1 MSKHEFDIQDDD
13 FRVIG
18 QRDKNIDSSPH
29 CLFCSCENVDGALEE
44 RKPAMTEIVKNK
56 RSYRPY
62 IIVVI
67 ITAIIT
73 LVAILFWPKEQP
85 SSSKTD
91 LPPIENV
98 VFEPMTDNKVPE
110 NLQETMKPLG
120 DYSDTTFKKPYTEHL
135 RDTIND
141 IPLDIYIP
149 HNATP
154 ELALG
159 VPDIHD
165 KSIVMTT
172 QAADIRADNG
182 KIVGAFVMN
191 GTPLSW
197 GLSKKGYCGI
207 IDGKVTIGVSE
218 NSPLFEEAT
227 EKGGHFFR
235 QYPLVDNGV
244 LVENEPK
251 GKSIRKA
258 LCDRNG
264 EIMVIMTQTPE
275 SFHDFAQAL
284 VDMKVD
290 NAIYLVGS
298 SSFGY
303 FRDRYDHLAIIY
315 NKYRYGYKNENF
327 IVWR

>member
-1 MSKHEFDIQDDD
+1 MSRNEFDIHDDEL
-13 FRVIG
+13 RVIG
-18 QRDKNIDSSPH
+18 QNRTFHTSDNTKPKRYWWWIAAV
-29 CLFCSCENVDGALEE
+29 LFVCGIIASVFLFSGKEE
-44 RKPAMTEIVKNK
+44 EVYESEI
-56 RSYRPY
+56 
-62 IIVVI
+62 
-67 ITAIIT
+67 
-73 LVAILFWPKEQP
+73 
-85 SSSKTD
+85 
-91 LPPIENV
+91 V
-98 VFEPMTDNKVPE
+98 VFEPMTKSEDDPFAE
-110 NLQETMKPLG
+110 ESLAPLG
-120 DYSDTTFKKPYTEHL
+120 DYSDTTLTKAYTEHL

-149 HNATP
+149 HNAVP
-154 ELALG
+154 ELVLG

-165 KSIVMTT
+165 KSIVLTT
-172 QAADIRADNG
+172 QSADIRADNG
-182 KIVGAFVMN
+182 KIVGAFVLK
-191 GTPLSW
+191 GRPLSW

-207 IDGKVTIGVSE
+207 IDGKLNVGVAD

-227 EKGGHFFR
+227 EKEGYFFR

-264 EIMVIMTQTPE
+264 EIMVVMSQTPE

-284 VDMKVD
+284 VDMKID

-298 SSFGY
+298 TSFGY

-315 NKYRYGYKNENF
+315 NKFRYGYQYENF

>member
-1 MSKHEFDIQDDD
+1 MSRNEVDIHDDEL
-13 FRVIG
+13 RVIG
-18 QRDKNIDSSPH
+18 QKRTPHSSEDIRH
-29 CLFCSCENVDGALEE
+29 KKLWWWIAAALLICGIIAAVFLFSG
-44 RKPAMTEIVKNK
+44 K
-56 RSYRPY
+56 
-62 IIVVI
+62 
-67 ITAIIT
+67 
-73 LVAILFWPKEQP
+73 KEDM
-85 SSSKTD
+85 SES
-91 LPPIENV
+91 EAV
-98 VFEPMTDNKVPE
+98 VFEPMIEPDDNPVAE
-110 NLQETMKPLG
+110 EVLAPLG
-120 DYSDTTFKKPYTEHL
+120 DYSDTTLTKAYTEHL

-149 HNATP
+149 HNAVP
-154 ELALG
+154 ELVLG

-165 KSIVMTT
+165 KSIVLTT

-182 KIVGAFVMN
+182 KIVGAFVLK
-191 GTPLSW
+191 GRPLSW

-207 IDGKVTIGVSE
+207 IDGKLNVGVAD

-227 EKGGHFFR
+227 EKEGYFFR

-264 EIMVIMTQTPE
+264 EIMVVMSQTPE

-284 VDMKVD
+284 VDLKVD

-315 NKYRYGYKNENF
+315 NKFRYGYQYENF
-327 IVWR
+327 IVWKAQ

>member
-1 MSKHEFDIQDDD
+1 MGKNEYDIKDTEFRIIGQSSPVVDAPQNSRRSWLWILVGAVVLVALGWLVFGGSSEDIQTP
-13 FRVIG
+13 
-18 QRDKNIDSSPH
+18 S
-29 CLFCSCENVDGALEE
+29 EE
-44 RKPAMTEIVKNK
+44 AEI
-56 RSYRPY
+56 
-62 IIVVI
+62 
-67 ITAIIT
+67 
-73 LVAILFWPKEQP
+73 E
-85 SSSKTD
+85 
-91 LPPIENV
+91 EV
-98 VFEPMTDNKVPE
+98 VFEPMNEVKIPE
-110 NLQETMKPLG
+110 EFQEPLKPLG
-120 DYSDTTFKKPYTEHL
+120 DYSDTTLVKPYTEHL

-141 IPLDIYIP
+141 IPIDIYIP
-149 HNATP
+149 HNAVP
-154 ELALG
+154 ELMVG
-159 VPDIHD
+159 VPNLHD
-165 KSIVMTT
+165 KSIVLTT

-191 GTPLSW
+191 GEPLSW

-207 IDGKVTIGVSE
+207 IDGKVTVGVSE

-264 EIMVIMTQTPE
+264 EIMVIMTQSPE

-284 VDMKVD
+284 VDMKID

-298 SSFGY
+298 TSFGY

-315 NKYRYGYKNENF
+315 NKHGRGYRNENF
-327 IVWR
+327 IVWK

>member
-1 MSKHEFDIQDDD
+1 MGRHKDIKDDEI
-13 FRVIG
+13 RIIG
-18 QRDKNIDSSPH
+18 AHQEKKRIRPVVY
-29 CLFCSCENVDGALEE
+29 LFIAG
-44 RKPAMTEIVKNK
+44 
-56 RSYRPY
+56 
-62 IIVVI
+62 IVVAFI
-67 ITAIIT
+67 AIYVVISST
-73 LVAILFWPKEQP
+73 LKEKDTESGP
-85 SSSKTD
+85 ES
-91 LPPIENV
+91 
-98 VFEPMTDNKVPE
+98 VFEPSNENIQPE
-110 NLQETMKPLG
+110 IADIEWLG
-120 DYSDTTFKKPYTEHL
+120 NHSDTVKAYTEHL

-149 HNATP
+149 HNAVP
-154 ELALG
+154 ELVLG

-165 KSIVMTT
+165 KSIILTT

-191 GTPLSW
+191 GKPLSW

-207 IDGKVTIGVSE
+207 IDGKITVGTAD

-235 QYPLVDNGV
+235 QYPLVDNGKP
-244 LVENEPK
+244 VENQQK

-264 EIMVIMTQTPE
+264 EIMVIMSQTPE
-275 SFHDFAQAL
+275 SFHDFTQAL
-284 VDMKVD
+284 VDMRVD

-303 FRDRYDHLAIIY
+303 FRDYYDQMVILY
-315 NKYRYGYKNENF
+315 NKFRYGYRYENF
-327 IVWR
+327 IVWKEKNN

>member
-1 MSKHEFDIQDDD
+1 MSRNEFDIHDDD
-13 FRVIG
+13 LRVIG
-18 QRDKNIDSSPH
+18 QKKGH
-29 CLFCSCENVDGALEE
+29 QFAEENKTRKHWWWSAVVVLICIAASLVFILSGKEE
-44 RKPAMTEIVKNK
+44 NQVQNE
-56 RSYRPY
+56 SG
-62 IIVVI
+62 
-67 ITAIIT
+67 
-73 LVAILFWPKEQP
+73 
-85 SSSKTD
+85 
-91 LPPIENV
+91 V
-98 VFEPMTDNKVPE
+98 VFEPMTEVADDSGIELP
-110 NLQETMKPLG
+110 LLPLG
-120 DYSDTTFKKPYTEHL
+120 DYSDTTLTKAYTEHL

-149 HNATP
+149 HNAVP

-165 KSIVMTT
+165 KSIVLTT

-182 KIVGAFVMN
+182 KIVGAFVLK
-191 GTPLSW
+191 GKPLSW

-207 IDGKVTIGVSE
+207 IDGNLTVGVAD
-218 NSPLFEEAT
+218 NSPIFEEAT
-227 EKGGHFFR
+227 EKGGYFFR
-235 QYPLVDNGV
+235 QYPLVDNGT

-264 EIMVIMTQTPE
+264 EIIVVMSQTPE

-284 VDMKVD
+284 VDMQVD

-298 SSFGY
+298 TSFGY

-315 NKYRYGYKNENF
+315 NKFRYGYQYENF
-327 IVWR
+327 IVWKTI

>member
-1 MSKHEFDIQDDD
+1 MSRNEVDIHDDEL
-13 FRVIG
+13 RVIG
-18 QRDKNIDSSPH
+18 QKRTPHSSEDIRH
-29 CLFCSCENVDGALEE
+29 KKLWWCIAAALLICGIIAAVFLFSG
-44 RKPAMTEIVKNK
+44 K
-56 RSYRPY
+56 
-62 IIVVI
+62 
-67 ITAIIT
+67 
-73 LVAILFWPKEQP
+73 KEDM
-85 SSSKTD
+85 SES
-91 LPPIENV
+91 EAV
-98 VFEPMTDNKVPE
+98 VFEPMIEPDDNPVAE
-110 NLQETMKPLG
+110 EVLAPLG
-120 DYSDTTFKKPYTEHL
+120 DYSDTTLTKAYTEHL

-149 HNATP
+149 HNAVP
-154 ELALG
+154 ELVLG

-165 KSIVMTT
+165 KSIVLTT

-182 KIVGAFVMN
+182 KIVGAFVLK
-191 GTPLSW
+191 GRPLSW

-207 IDGKVTIGVSE
+207 IDGKLTVGVAD
-218 NSPLFEEAT
+218 NSPIFEEAT
-227 EKGGHFFR
+227 EKGGYFFR

-264 EIMVIMTQTPE
+264 EIMVVMSQTPE

-284 VDMKVD
+284 VDLKVD

-315 NKYRYGYKNENF
+315 NKFRYGYQYENF
-327 IVWR
+327 IVWKAQ

>member
-1 MSKHEFDIQDDD
+1 MSRSEFDIHDDD
-13 FRVIG
+13 LRVIG
-18 QRDKNIDSSPH
+18 RKGSLRTGGSTGVSARMALWICLTMVVLGAAAVCIWMSLKDDAPYDSISD
-29 CLFCSCENVDGALEE
+29 E
-44 RKPAMTEIVKNK
+44 
-56 RSYRPY
+56 
-62 IIVVI
+62 
-67 ITAIIT
+67 
-73 LVAILFWPKEQP
+73 
-85 SSSKTD
+85 
-91 LPPIENV
+91 V
-98 VFEPMTDNKVPE
+98 VFEPMGKADAGPSAEEAV
-110 NLQETMKPLG
+110 LPLG
-120 DYSDTTFKKPYTEHL
+120 DYSDSTLTKPYTEHL

-149 HNATP
+149 HNAVP
-154 ELALG
+154 ELVLG

-165 KSIVMTT
+165 KSIVLTT

-182 KIVGAFVMN
+182 KIVGAFVLK
-191 GTPLSW
+191 GKPLSW

-207 IDGKVTIGVSE
+207 IDGRLEVGVAD
-218 NSPLFEEAT
+218 NSPMFEEAT
-227 EKGGHFFR
+227 EKGGYFFR

-251 GKSIRKA
+251 GKSVRKA

-264 EIMVIMTQTPE
+264 EIMVVMSQTPE

-315 NKYRYGYKNENF
+315 NKFRYGYQYENF

>member
-1 MSKHEFDIQDDD
+1 MSRNEFDIHDDD
-13 FRVIG
+13 LRVIG
-18 QRDKNIDSSPH
+18 QKKGH
-29 CLFCSCENVDGALEE
+29 QFAEENKTRKHWWWSAVVVLICVAASLVFILSGKEE
-44 RKPAMTEIVKNK
+44 NQVQNE
-56 RSYRPY
+56 SG
-62 IIVVI
+62 
-67 ITAIIT
+67 
-73 LVAILFWPKEQP
+73 
-85 SSSKTD
+85 
-91 LPPIENV
+91 V
-98 VFEPMTDNKVPE
+98 VFEPMTEVADDSGIELP
-110 NLQETMKPLG
+110 LLPLG
-120 DYSDTTFKKPYTEHL
+120 DYSDTTLTNAYTEHL

-149 HNATP
+149 HNAVP

-165 KSIVMTT
+165 KSIVLTT

-182 KIVGAFVMN
+182 KIVGAFVLK
-191 GTPLSW
+191 GKPLSW

-207 IDGKVTIGVSE
+207 IDGNLTVGVAD
-218 NSPLFEEAT
+218 NSPIFEEAT
-227 EKGGHFFR
+227 EKGGYFFR
-235 QYPLVDNGV
+235 QYPLVDNGT

-264 EIMVIMTQTPE
+264 EIIVVMSQTPE

-284 VDMKVD
+284 VDMQVD

-298 SSFGY
+298 TSFGY

-315 NKYRYGYKNENF
+315 NKFRYGYQYENF
-327 IVWR
+327 IVWKTI

>member
-1 MSKHEFDIQDDD
+1 MGRYKDIRDDEIRIISASQEKKG
-13 FRVIG
+13 FRPWGWV
-18 QRDKNIDSSPH
+18 
-29 CLFCSCENVDGALEE
+29 CLAVA
-44 RKPAMTEIVKNK
+44 A
-56 RSYRPY
+56 
-62 IIVVI
+62 
-67 ITAIIT
+67 
-73 LVAILFWPKEQP
+73 VAILISLLVLLNDEKPDMESETVQ
-85 SSSKTD
+85 
-91 LPPIENV
+91 V
-98 VFEPMTDNKVPE
+98 VFEPSAEVS
-110 NLQETMKPLG
+110 QETEVDTKWLG
-120 DYSDTTFKKPYTEHL
+120 NYTDTTKSYTEHL

-149 HNATP
+149 HNAVP
-154 ELALG
+154 ELVLG

-165 KSIVMTT
+165 KNIVLTT

-182 KIVGAFVMN
+182 KIVGAFVLK
-191 GTPLSW
+191 GKPLSW

-207 IDGKVTIGVSE
+207 IDNKVTVGVAD

-227 EKGGHFFR
+227 EKGGYFFR

-244 LVENEPK
+244 LVENTPK

-264 EIMVIMTQTPE
+264 EIMVVMSQTPE
-275 SFHDFAQAL
+275 SFHDFSQAL
-284 VDMKVD
+284 VDLKVD

-315 NKYRYGYKNENF
+315 NKYKYGYQYENF
-327 IVWR
+327 IVWKKGESKSDF

>member
-1 MSKHEFDIQDDD
+1 MDKKKFDIQDDD

-18 QRDKNIDSSPH
+18 KKTEPETPVTKRRLWRPLLVVLLIIAAIAALFLLVRTEPQASDNASS
-29 CLFCSCENVDGALEE
+29 
-44 RKPAMTEIVKNK
+44 EINE
-56 RSYRPY
+56 PE
-62 IIVVI
+62 
-67 ITAIIT
+67 A
-73 LVAILFWPKEQP
+73 
-85 SSSKTD
+85 
-91 LPPIENV
+91 V
-98 VFEPMTDNKVPE
+98 VFEPMTEEKVPE
-110 NLQETMKPLG
+110 KLADIVEPLG
-120 DYSDTTFKKPYTEHL
+120 NYSDTTFTKPYTEHL

-141 IPLDIYIP
+141 IPVDIYIP

-154 ELALG
+154 ELAVG

-182 KIVGAFVMN
+182 KIVGAFVSN

-207 IDGKVTIGVSE
+207 IDGKVTVGVSD

-235 QYPLVDNGV
+235 QYPLVDNGK

-264 EIMVIMTQTPE
+264 EIMVVMTQTPE

-315 NKYRYGYKNENF
+315 NKHRYGYKYENF
-327 IVWR
+327 IIWR

>member
-1 MSKHEFDIQDDD
+1 MSRNEIDIHDDEL
-13 FRVIG
+13 RVIG
-18 QRDKNIDSSPH
+18 QKRTPHSSEDIRHKKLWWWIAAAMLICGIIAAVFLFSGKKEDKSES
-29 CLFCSCENVDGALEE
+29 EA
-44 RKPAMTEIVKNK
+44 
-56 RSYRPY
+56 
-62 IIVVI
+62 
-67 ITAIIT
+67 
-73 LVAILFWPKEQP
+73 
-85 SSSKTD
+85 
-91 LPPIENV
+91 V
-98 VFEPMTDNKVPE
+98 VFEPMIEPDDNPVAE
-110 NLQETMKPLG
+110 EVLAPLG
-120 DYSDTTFKKPYTEHL
+120 DYSDTTLTKAYTEHL

-149 HNATP
+149 HNAVP

-165 KSIVMTT
+165 MSIILTT

-182 KIVGAFVMN
+182 KIVGAFVLK
-191 GTPLSW
+191 GKPLSW

-207 IDGKVTIGVSE
+207 IDGKLTVGVAD
-218 NSPLFEEAT
+218 NSPIFEEAT
-227 EKGGHFFR
+227 EKGGYFFR

-264 EIMVIMTQTPE
+264 EIMVVMSQTPE

-284 VDMKVD
+284 VDLKVD

-315 NKYRYGYKNENF
+315 NKFRYGYQYENF
-327 IVWR
+327 IVWKTI

>member
-1 MSKHEFDIQDDD
+1 MGRNEYDIKDTEFRI
-13 FRVIG
+13 IG
-18 QRDKNIDSSPH
+18 QSSMPAEPQREPRKTW
-29 CLFCSCENVDGALEE
+29 LWILLGALALVVLGVLVFGGRSSENETHVEE
-44 RKPAMTEIVKNK
+44 EI
-56 RSYRPY
+56 
-62 IIVVI
+62 
-67 ITAIIT
+67 
-73 LVAILFWPKEQP
+73 
-85 SSSKTD
+85 
-91 LPPIENV
+91 IEDV
-98 VFEPMTDNKVPE
+98 VFEPMNEIKVPE
-110 NLQETMKPLG
+110 EFQEPLKPLG
-120 DYSDTTFKKPYTEHL
+120 DYSDTTLVKPYTEHL

-141 IPLDIYIP
+141 IPIDIYIP
-149 HNATP
+149 HNAVP
-154 ELALG
+154 ELMIG
-159 VPDIHD
+159 VPDLHD

-182 KIVGAFVMN
+182 KIVGAFVKK
-191 GTPLSW
+191 GEPLSW

-207 IDGKVTIGVSE
+207 IDGKVTVGVAD

-235 QYPLVDNGV
+235 QYPLVNNGV

-290 NAIYLVGS
+290 NAIYLVGA

-303 FRDRYDHLAIIY
+303 FRDRYDHLAIIC
-315 NKYRYGYKNENF
+315 NKYGRGYRYENF